1 MLTPI
6 QAINELKKPD
16 HAGRELKAEIL
27 ETVQLLN
34 QVYIAGK
41 KMVNDQCYAQDI
53 SARCPKSG
61 CPLYALCK
69 AVAAFDKKE

>member
-6 QAINELKKPD
+6 QCVNELKRED
-16 HAGRELKAEIL
+16 HAGRELKAEML

-34 QVYIAGK
+34 RVYIV
-41 KMVNDQCYAQDI
+41 VNKLITDQCYAQDI
-53 SARCPKSG
+53 SSRCPKQA

-69 AVAAFDKKE
+69 AVSGFDK